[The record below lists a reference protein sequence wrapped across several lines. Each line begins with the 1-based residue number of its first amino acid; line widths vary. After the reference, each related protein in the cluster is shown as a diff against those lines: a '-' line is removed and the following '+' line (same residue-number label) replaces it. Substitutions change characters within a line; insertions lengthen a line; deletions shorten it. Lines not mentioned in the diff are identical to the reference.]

1 MEITTVQCGTE
12 IVITAKTAAA
22 AAAHVSSSGF
32 PSLHN
37 TFLLFHF
44 MGNFS
49 IPGVFASNRLAY
61 YY

>member
-22 AAAHVSSSGF
+22 AAAAHVSSSGF
-32 PSLHN
+32 PSLYN
-37 TFLLFHF
+37 TFLLFLHF

-49 IPGVFASNRLAY
+49 IP
-61 YY
+61 